1 LLLLLLLLLGRPL
14 QRSPR
19 LRCFKWDWDEICS
32 TVPHVNTQRP
42 TESDFWYDV
51 TILKCRP
58 WSPFTITRKLLCCH
72 VVSENEKSAAQSCS
86 NPVGSWSVV
95 QCTFVYLYSCRVQS
109 DIVHQSVMELIHSED
124 REQFKMQLNW
134 RSALSQDSA
143 DLTLDQA
150 MQSGNNHE
158 FSEIL
163 RNAY

>member
-1 LLLLLLLLLGRPL
+1 
-14 QRSPR
+14 
-19 LRCFKWDWDEICS
+19 
-32 TVPHVNTQRP
+32 
-42 TESDFWYDV
+42 
-51 TILKCRP
+51 
-58 WSPFTITRKLLCCH
+58 
-72 VVSENEKSAAQSCS
+72 
-86 NPVGSWSVV
+86 
-95 QCTFVYLYSCRVQS
+95 
-109 DIVHQSVMELIHSED
+109 MELIHSED